1 MSPCVSGSSIR
12 RDYPA
17 LTTIRGIAAW
27 WVVLYHF
34 RVELGLQTWPIFQA
48 VIAFGYLAVDLFFIM
63 SGFVIALS
71 YEQNFRS
78 LRQQSILRFLGYRL
92 ARIYPLHLVVMILFL
107 ANPIAIALFSSE
119 GTVGDRYDIGYY
131 FESLFLIQNW
141 GFSDIAGWNY
151 PAWSIS
157 TEWAAY
163 LIFPIMAWCSVR
175 MLTNLRN
182 IAAVILVVGTA
193 LMVFSARAGGLGN
206 DIPRIGLARCLLEF
220 SIGICLLKFWAVYR
234 LGPSVANVVSIA
246 AIAILVIGAAMGVP
260 DYVYAPWGLA
270 LLIVSLLCDTAILSR
285 LLNNPVLIGIGKVSY
300 STYMIHYLVK
310 DWVKFTIEKPSVPS
324 IVPFFIYVLC
334 VAAAS
339 VVLYRFVELPGRIVG
354 RKLTDRILHHRQAA

>member
-17 LTTIRGIAAW
+17 LTAIRGIAAW

-34 RVELGLQTWPIFQA
+34 RVELGLDTWPIFQA

-78 LRQQSILRFLGYRL
+78 LRQQNILRFLGYRL

-107 ANPIAIALFSSE
+107 ANPIAIKLFSSK

-141 GFSDIAGWNY
+141 GFSDISGWNY

-163 LIFPIMAWCSVR
+163 LLFPIMAWCSVR
-175 MLTNLRN
+175 VLTNLRN
-182 IAAVILVVGTA
+182 IATVILVGGAA
-193 LMVFSARAGGLGN
+193 LIAFSASAGGIGN
-206 DIPRIGLARCLLEF
+206 DIPRIGLVRCLLEF
-220 SIGICLLKFWAVYR
+220 SIGICLLKFWALHR
-234 LGPSVANVVSIA
+234 LEPSAANAVSIA
-246 AIAILVIGAAMGVP
+246 AVIILVIGAAIGAP
-260 DYVYAPWGLA
+260 DYIYAPWGLA
-270 LLIVSLLCDTAILSR
+270 LLIVSLLCDSAFLTR
-285 LLNNPVLIGIGKVSY
+285 LLSNPVLISIGKVSY

-310 DWVKFTIEKPSVPS
+310 DWVKFTIEKPAVPS
-324 IVPFFIYVLC
+324 TVPFFIYVLC
-334 VAAAS
+334 VAVAS
-339 VVLYRFVELPGRIVG
+339 VVLYRFVELPGRVVG
-354 RKLTDRILHHRQAA
+354 RKLADRLLSQRQTT